1 MIQTTV
7 THTCTHCRS
16 TNVRKNG
23 TTASGKQKYHCQDC
37 ESYGTLQPAEPGYS
51 DERKQE
57 ILRAYQERPSMR
69 GIERIYGVARQTLA
83 RWLREEAATLPE

>member
-1 MIQTTV
+1 V
-7 THTCTHCRS
+7 NLR
-16 TNVRKNG
+16 RNG
-23 TTASGKQKYHCQDC
+23 TDYKGKQKYSCQDC
-37 ESYGTLQPAEPGYS
+37 GSYGTLNPSEPGYS
-51 DERKQE
+51 AERKHE